1 MSELLALCL
10 KIFFVRII
18 DVSMGTFRTIITV
31 KGNRVV
37 ATSISF
43 FEALIWF
50 LVVKEAMTTDL
61 RSIWIALAYASGFSV
76 GTYVGSLMSS
86 KFIRG
91 TIGFQVIL
99 SNRNDETVNRL
110 RNKGYAVSVVDV
122 MGQNNEKKYM
132 LFIEINH
139 QRKKELTNIIKN
151 LDNKAFIVVNESKF
165 VMNGYFGRT

>member
-1 MSELLALCL
+1 MSELLFLCI
-10 KIFFVRII
+10 KVFFIRII
-18 DVSMGTFRTIITV
+18 DVSMGTLRTIITV

-37 ATSISF
+37 ATIIAF

-50 LVVKEAMTTDL
+50 LVVKEALTTDMK
-61 RSIWIALAYASGFSV
+61 SIWIGLSYAGGFSV
-76 GTYVGSLMSS
+76 GTFVGSFLSS
-86 KFIRG
+86 KFIKG

-99 SNRNDETVNRL
+99 SNRNDETVDKL

-139 QRKKELTNIIKN
+139 RRRNELTNIIKN

-165 VMNGYFGRT
+165 VMNGYFGK